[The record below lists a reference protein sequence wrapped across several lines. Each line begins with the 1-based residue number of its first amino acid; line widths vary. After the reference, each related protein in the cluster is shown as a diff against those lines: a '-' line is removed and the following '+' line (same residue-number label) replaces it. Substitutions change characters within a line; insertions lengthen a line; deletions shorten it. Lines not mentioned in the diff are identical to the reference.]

1 MYMIRPEPKR
11 LEEIRE
17 DGQEVQPLYRIFK
30 VTPPDQE
37 LKIDTGSEYFIR
49 EIVTKNLYHIVS
61 AVKGFLII
69 NFRASKKLI
78 LSVTAGRCMEHSH
91 IFFRP
96 NKNV

>member
-49 EIVTKNLYHIVS
+49 EIVTS
-61 AVKGFLII
+61 
-69 NFRASKKLI
+69 
-78 LSVTAGRCMEHSH
+78 
-91 IFFRP
+91 
-96 NKNV
+96 